1 MTKIPTEASIDN
13 VWLTERLNEA
23 RHNVEVTGFT
33 AKRIGTG
40 QIGKCIRYDLQL
52 EGETSG
58 APTSLVGK
66 FPSDDETSRAT
77 GVMLKNFIK
86 EVSFYQQLQERLTIA
101 TPKCY
106 FAAIDGEGPDFALLL
121 EDLSP
126 AVQGDQLAGCSVDVA
141 RAAVL
146 ELVGLHAPSWNDE
159 TLRGKDWLGEPDAD
173 STALTRGLYQGNID
187 GFAERY
193 GPNLKDD
200 ELDIIKRVAT
210 AEPPSG
216 DTLPD
221 PFSLVHIDYRLDNL
235 LIDESLSPPKIT
247 AVDWQSIS
255 LGSPLADVAYFLGAG
270 LRSETRK
277 QAEEEI
283 VRAYHQA
290 LLEAGIKDYGWDA
303 CWTDYRKGVFAGFF
317 VTVIASMIVERTER
331 GDEMF
336 LTMARRHARHAL
348 DLGSG
353 EFLV

>member
-1 MTKIPTEASIDN
+1 MTSIPTEDTIDAR
-13 VWLTERLNEA
+13 WLTERLNEA
-23 RHNVEVTGFT
+23 GHAVNVTGFT

-40 QIGKCIRYDLQL
+40 QIGKCIRYALDLT
-52 EGETSG
+52 GETDG
-58 APTSLVGK
+58 APKSLVGK
-66 FPSDDETSRAT
+66 FPSDDDVSRAT

-141 RAAVL
+141 RASVL

-159 TLRGKDWLGEPDAD
+159 TLRGNDWLGEPDAE
-173 STALTRGLYQGNID
+173 STALNRALYQGNID

-193 GPNLKDD
+193 GPNLKED
-200 ELDIIKRVAT
+200 ELAIIRKVAG
-210 AEPPSG
+210 AEPPMG
-216 DTLPD
+216 DMLPA

-235 LIDESLSPPKIT
+235 LIDETSSPPKIT

-270 LRSETRK
+270 LRSETRR
-277 QAEEEI
+277 QVEEEI
-283 VRAYHQA
+283 VRTYHSA
-290 LLEAGIKDYGWDA
+290 LQDAGIKDYGWEA

-348 DLGSG
+348 DIGAH
-353 EFLV
+353 EFLA

>member
-1 MTKIPTEASIDN
+1 MTSIPTENTINAR
-13 VWLTERLNEA
+13 WLTERLNEA
-23 RHNVEVTGFT
+23 GHAVIVTGFT

-40 QIGKCIRYDLQL
+40 QIGKCIRYALDLT
-52 EGETSG
+52 GETEG
-58 APTSLVGK
+58 APKSLVGK
-66 FPSDDETSRAT
+66 FPSDDEVSRAT

-141 RAAVL
+141 RASVL

-159 TLRGKDWLGEPDAD
+159 TLRGKDWLGEPDAE
-173 STALTRGLYQGNID
+173 STALNRALYQGNID
-187 GFAERY
+187 GFADRY
-193 GPNLKDD
+193 GPNLKED
-200 ELDIIKRVAT
+200 ELAIIREVAG
-210 AEPPSG
+210 AEPPMG
-216 DTLPD
+216 DMLPT

-235 LIDESLSPPKIT
+235 LIDETSSPPKIT

-270 LRSETRK
+270 LRSETRR
-277 QAEEEI
+277 QVEEKI
-283 VRAYHQA
+283 VRAYHSA
-290 LLEAGIKDYGWDA
+290 LQGAGIKDYGWEA

-336 LTMARRHARHAL
+336 LTMARRHARHAI
-348 DLGSG
+348 DLNCDV
-353 EFLV
+353 FLA

>member
-1 MTKIPTEASIDN
+1 
-13 VWLTERLNEA
+13 
-23 RHNVEVTGFT
+23 
-33 AKRIGTG
+33 
-40 QIGKCIRYDLQL
+40 
-52 EGETSG
+52 
-58 APTSLVGK
+58 
-66 FPSDDETSRAT
+66 
-77 GVMLKNFIK
+77 MLKNFIK
-86 EVSFYQQLQERLTIA
+86 EVSFYQQLQQRLTIA
-101 TPKCY
+101 TPNCY

-173 STALTRGLYQGNID
+173 STELNRALYQGNID

-193 GPNLKDD
+193 GPNLKAD
-200 ELDIIKRVAT
+200 ELEIIRKVAG
-210 AEPPSG
+210 AAPPTG
-216 DTLPD
+216 ETLPT

-235 LIDESLSPPKIT
+235 IINEDLSPPKIT

-270 LRSETRK
+270 LRSETRR

-283 VRAYHQA
+283 VHAYHAA
-290 LLEAGIKDYGWDA
+290 LIEAGIKDYGWDA

-336 LTMARRHARHAL
+336 LTMARRHARHAI
-348 DLGSG
+348 DLGSD
-353 EFLV
+353 EFLT

>member
-1 MTKIPTEASIDN
+1 MTSIPTEKSIDN
-13 VWLTERLNEA
+13 TWLTDQLNNAGHE
-23 RHNVEVTGFT
+23 VKVTGFT

-40 QIGKCIRYDLQL
+40 QIGKCIRYELQL
-52 EGETSG
+52 TGDTDG

-86 EVSFYQQLQERLTIA
+86 EVSFYRELQHRLTIA

-126 AVQGDQLAGCSVDVA
+126 AVQGDQLAGCSVEVA

-146 ELVGLHAPSWNDE
+146 ELVGLHAPSWNDGS
-159 TLRGKDWLGEPDAD
+159 LRGKDWLGEPNAE
-173 STALTRGLYQGNID
+173 STELNRALYQGNID

-193 GPNLKDD
+193 GPKLKAD
-200 ELDIIKRVAT
+200 ELEIIKKVAG
-210 AEPPSG
+210 AAPPTG
-216 DTLPD
+216 ETLPD
-221 PFSLVHIDYRLDNL
+221 PFALVHIDYRLDNL
-235 LIDESLSPPKIT
+235 LINEGVAPPKIT

-270 LRSETRK
+270 LRSETRQ

-283 VRAYHQA
+283 VRAYHTA
-290 LLEAGIKDYGWDA
+290 LLNTGIKDYSWEA

-348 DLGSG
+348 DLGSD
-353 EFLV
+353 EFLG